1 VRPIRGVVSAAFRE
15 ALLQPFLFSLEA
27 VSEDLDPPNPFGKVR
42 TDDKLDVLAP
52 FLRLGERRMLRTVGK
67 WIFGQH
73 VIYIFDALFQFS
85 RGGIVFRRRLN
96 P

>member
-27 VSEDLDPPNPFGKVR
+27 VSED
-42 TDDKLDVLAP
+42 LAP